1 MVNAVPDPR
10 VARGLCGFEFRTGGG
25 GPVRLFGNAHAG
37 GLRAR
42 IEGIMGS
49 GESQVFFQLLLSG
62 LIVGGI
68 YGLVALG
75 FVLIYKATNV
85 VNFAQGELMMLGAY
99 FCYHLISSYQI
110 PFLPAFLMTLLFSS
124 MLGVL
129 IELAILRP
137 LVGKTTFSVI
147 MVTVGLATLLRS
159 LVGLIWGHDH
169 HAFPSPFSGEA
180 IHFLGLVILPV
191 ELATLGAAFLL
202 FALCFLFFRFSKLG
216 VAMRATAF
224 NQKYAF
230 LMGISVRKIFSLSW
244 VMASVV
250 ASIGGIL
257 FASISV
263 LDSNMSFIGLKVF
276 PAVVLGGIDSIGGAI
291 VGGLVVGL
299 AESLSGGYLSQMF
312 GSGVKELAAFFV
324 LLLALMIRP
333 YGLFGKKEII
343 RV

>member
-1 MVNAVPDPR
+1 
-10 VARGLCGFEFRTGGG
+10 
-25 GPVRLFGNAHAG
+25 
-37 GLRAR
+37 
-42 IEGIMGS
+42 MGS
-49 GESQVFFQLLLSG
+49 GGGHIFFQLLLSG
-62 LIVGGI
+62 LIVGSI

-85 VNFAQGELMMLGAY
+85 VNFAQGEIMMLGAY
-99 FCYHLISSYQI
+99 FCYFLISSYQI
-110 PFLPAFLMTLLFSS
+110 HFIPAFLITLMFSS
-124 MLGVL
+124 TLGIL

-137 LVGKTTFSVI
+137 LVGKSTFSVI
-147 MVTVGLATLLRS
+147 MVTVGLSTLLRS
-159 LVGLIWGHDH
+159 VVGLIWGHDH
-169 HAFPSPFSGEA
+169 YIFPSPFSHDA
-180 IHFLGLVILPV
+180 IHFFGLVVLPV
-191 ELATLGAAFLL
+191 ELATMGAALVL
-202 FALCFLFFRFSKLG
+202 FAGCFFFFRFSKLG
-216 VAMRATAF
+216 IAMRATAS

-257 FASISV
+257 FASISI

-276 PAVVLGGIDSIGGAI
+276 PAVVLGGIDSIAGAVI
-291 VGGLVVGL
+291 GGLVVGL
-299 AESLSGGYLSQMF
+299 TESMAGGYLSQVF
-312 GSGVKELAAFFV
+312 GSGVKELSAFFV

>member
-1 MVNAVPDPR
+1 MD
-10 VARGLCGFEFRTGGG
+10 GGD
-25 GPVRLFGNAHAG
+25 LQ
-37 GLRAR
+37 
-42 IEGIMGS
+42 I
-49 GESQVFFQLLLSG
+49 FFQLILSG
-62 LIVGGI
+62 LIVGSI

-99 FCYHLISSYQI
+99 FCYYLVSSYQI
-110 PFLPAFLMTLLFSS
+110 PFVPAFLITLVFSS
-124 MLGVL
+124 LLGIL
-129 IELAILRP
+129 IEVAILRP
-137 LVGKTTFSVI
+137 LVGETVFSVI
-147 MVTVGLATLLRS
+147 MVTVGLSTLLRS
-159 LVGLIWGHDH
+159 VVGLIWGHDQYV
-169 HAFPSPFSGEA
+169 FPSPFSQQT
-180 IHFLGLVILPV
+180 FRFFDLVILPV
-191 ELATLGAAFLL
+191 ELTTIVTVLGL
-202 FALCFLFFRFSKLG
+202 FAMCYLFFKYSKIG

-257 FASISV
+257 FASMSN
-263 LDSNMSFIGLKVF
+263 LDTNMSLIGLKVF

-291 VGGLVVGL
+291 LGGLIVGL
-299 AESLSGGYLSQMF
+299 TENLAGGYLSQIF
-312 GSGVKELAAFFV
+312 GSGVKELSAFFV
-324 LLLALMIRP
+324 LLLTLMIRP